1 MTDRLN
7 RRLETIKNLLVCA
20 ALVSVIATSCR
31 RERSSAELVAEILNL
46 RAVMCAAP
54 DLRVDNETPPAADE
68 RRTAEER
75 APF

>member
-7 RRLETIKNLLVCA
+7 RRLETLKNLLVCA

-46 RAVMCAAP
+46 RAVMVAAP
-54 DLRVDNETPPAADE
+54 EPAQTPPPADE

>member
-7 RRLETIKNLLVCA
+7 RRLETLKNLLVCA

-46 RAVMCAAP
+46 RAVMVATPEPAQ
-54 DLRVDNETPPAADE
+54 TPPPVDE

>member
-54 DLRVDNETPPAADE
+54 EPAQTPPTADE
-68 RRTAEER
+68 RRTTEER

>member
-7 RRLETIKNLLVCA
+7 RRLETLKNLLVCA

-54 DLRVDNETPPAADE
+54 EPAPPPPPVDE